1 MRTGTKAFME
11 SLIDYAGL
19 YPPAALPMEAAM
31 RNYCRYQRD
40 RDGWMLGGFVVPVA
54 RLGELLPFKPL
65 FAADRPL
72 RLTVIAAR
80 SRSAEDCL
88 PQLRENLARIAVFR
102 RRYAEAAAV
111 AALELPLPPPPF
123 PPGLFRALEETAAG
137 AGLRL
142 FCEPAQPLDACW
154 EAAML
159 EALDA
164 MAAAG
169 GSARGGPGLGA
180 KLRTGGV
187 TAAAIP
193 SPGQVALVLEACRD
207 RSLPLKCT
215 AGLHHPVRMHREEVN
230 ARMHGYLNVFFAGT
244 LAYARRLGRPDIE
257 AILEDEDPASFGF
270 ADVGLRWRDRIASAS
285 DIRACRGRGLV
296 AFGSCSFDEPVGELR
311 ALGLLEQRS

>member
-1 MRTGTKAFME
+1 MRTGTKAFMA

-19 YPPAALPMEAAM
+19 YPPAALPLGTAM
-31 RNYCRYQRD
+31 RNYSRYQRD
-40 RDGWMLGGFVVPVA
+40 QDGWMLGSFVVPAA

-65 FAADRPL
+65 FAAERPL

-80 SRSAEDCL
+80 ASSGEDCL
-88 PQLRENLARIAVFR
+88 PLLRENLARIAAFR
-102 RRYAEAAAV
+102 RRFAEAAAV
-111 AALELPLPPPPF
+111 AAVELPLPPPPF
-123 PPGLFRALEETAAG
+123 PPGLFQALEETAAD

-142 FCEPAQPLDACW
+142 FCEPAQPLDARW

-159 EALDA
+159 VALDA
-164 MAAAG
+164 IAAAG
-169 GSARGGPGLGA
+169 TGTRGGPGLGA

-207 RSLPLKCT
+207 RALPLKCT

-230 ARMHGYLNVFFAGT
+230 AGMHGYLNVFFAGM
-244 LAYARRLGRPDIE
+244 LAYARRLGRPEIE

-270 ADVGLRWRDRIASAS
+270 ADVGLRWRDRIASVA
-285 DIRACRGRGLV
+285 DIRACRERGLV

-311 ALGLLEQRS
+311 AHGLLEQRS